1 MEDAGGGANG
11 DVLANLAAEL
21 ALGAAACRQNRA
33 EIWGC
38 FFFSWRG
45 KGEGKSIMANGRLFW
60 LECST
65 VARMGQAKTCVQR
78 DPATSRGDRLRLS
91 FEFNRRM

>member
-21 ALGAAACRQNRA
+21 ALGTAACRQNRA

-45 KGEGKSIMANGRLFW
+45 KGEAVGRQCRQLSVELPRMDRSTEILTFFRTPFGMRGERGGSGKWMPPTFR
-60 LECST
+60 
-65 VARMGQAKTCVQR
+65 
-78 DPATSRGDRLRLS
+78 
-91 FEFNRRM
+91 